1 MEQIQKWKAAITGL
15 LGGLTALW
23 GWFGWLVAGW
33 AACMLLDYLT
43 GSLAAAKAGAW
54 SSQAAREGIW
64 HKAGM
69 VAVVLVAAGTDLLL
83 ALVLE
88 HLPVAALPLE
98 YLVFSGGP
106 GGHLAQGGH
115 GSGGPGGGWDGSAP
129 GVGAGASAGCGAA
142 AGVPGTD
149 LSPGACVVLPD

>member
-1 MEQIQKWKAAITGL
+1 MEEIQKWKAAITGL

-43 GSLAAAKAGAW
+43 GSLAAAKAGSW

-98 YLVFSGGP
+98 YRGLICPLVLVWYCLTELGSVVENAVDMGAPCP
-106 GGHLAQGGH
+106 GWLTRML
-115 GSGGPGGGWDGSAP
+115 
-129 GVGAGASAGCGAA
+129 A
-142 AGVPGTD
+142 AGRDAVDESAEQKRPG
-149 LSPGACVVLPD
+149 

>member
-43 GSLAAAKAGAW
+43 GSLAAAKAGSW

-98 YLVFSGGP
+98 YRGLICPLV
-106 GGHLAQGGH
+106 LVWYCLTEL
-115 GSGGPGGGWDGSAP
+115 GSVVENAVD
-129 GVGAGASAGCGAA
+129 AGAPCPGWLTRMLA
-142 AGVPGTD
+142 AGRDAVDESAEQKRPG
-149 LSPGACVVLPD
+149 

>member
-43 GSLAAAKAGAW
+43 GSLAAAKAGSW

-98 YLVFSGGP
+98 YRGLICPLVLVWYCLTELGSVVENAVDMGAPCP
-106 GGHLAQGGH
+106 GWLTRML
-115 GSGGPGGGWDGSAP
+115 
-129 GVGAGASAGCGAA
+129 A
-142 AGVPGTD
+142 AGRDAVDESAEQKRPG
-149 LSPGACVVLPD
+149 